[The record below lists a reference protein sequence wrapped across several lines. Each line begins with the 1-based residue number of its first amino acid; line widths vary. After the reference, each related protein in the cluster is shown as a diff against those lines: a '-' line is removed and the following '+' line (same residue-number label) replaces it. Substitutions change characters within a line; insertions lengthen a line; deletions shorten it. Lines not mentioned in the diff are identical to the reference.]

1 MAEKEID
8 VGVLSLHT
16 HWITADAIK
25 ERVRLDVKGTDG
37 QIPDTKGVAELGQHF
52 SRIQAMVVFYAL
64 LYVVVEGYRELKL
77 KDDAIDALLA
87 KDKYED
93 QLRRFRN
100 AVFHYQKHPFDKRLI
115 EFLDAKDS
123 EHWVKSL
130 HDAFAK
136 FFVSALPIAESLER
150 FKKAG
155 GVEKGMGELAQ

>member
-1 MAEKEID
+1 VAEKVID

-25 ERVRLDVKGTDG
+25 ERVRLEVKGADG
-37 QIPDTKGVAELGQHF
+37 QISKEFEELGQHF
-52 SRIQAMVVFYAL
+52 SRIQSMVVFYAL

-77 KDDAIDALLA
+77 KDDAIEALLA
-87 KDKYED
+87 NDKYED
-93 QLRRFRN
+93 QLRCFRN
-100 AVFHYQKHPFDKRLI
+100 AVFHYQKHPFDERLV

-130 HDAFAK
+130 HGAFAK
-136 FFVSALPIAESLER
+136 FFMSALPITESLER

-155 GVEKGMGELAQ
+155 GVEKGTPACTR